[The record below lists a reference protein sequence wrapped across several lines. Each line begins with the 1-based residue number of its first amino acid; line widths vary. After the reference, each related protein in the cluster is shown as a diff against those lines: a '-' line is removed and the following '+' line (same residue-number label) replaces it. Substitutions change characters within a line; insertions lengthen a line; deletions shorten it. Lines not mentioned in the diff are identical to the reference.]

1 MRSAER
7 FDNLIWRYYK
17 ISATGGVLGSTGAVE
32 VQGACRVLLTRKTG
46 RDTIS
51 ADDYNY
57 AMAA

>member
-1 MRSAER
+1 M
-7 FDNLIWRYYK
+7 
-17 ISATGGVLGSTGAVE
+17 GSTGV
-32 VQGACRVLLTRKTG
+32 VDTQGACRVLLTRKTS